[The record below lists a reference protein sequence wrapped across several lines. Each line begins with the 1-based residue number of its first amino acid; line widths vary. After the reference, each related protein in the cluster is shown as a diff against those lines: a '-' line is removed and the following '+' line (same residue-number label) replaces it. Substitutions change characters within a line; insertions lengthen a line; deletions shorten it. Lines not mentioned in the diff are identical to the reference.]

1 MESPMTHF
9 FLLSL
14 LATLARALLAG
25 GCGEVL
31 RLFLQYLAPGIPPLA
46 GIAIGLVL
54 GVTVVEI
61 AAALWHRGAGS
72 NEDP

>member
-1 MESPMTHF
+1 M
-9 FLLSL
+9 FLVQI

-25 GCGEVL
+25 GCGEVV

-54 GVTVVEI
+54 GVTLVEI
-61 AAALWHRGAGS
+61 AAALWHRRTAS
-72 NEDP
+72 NNDP